1 MMTMRNI
8 KKGQVGEILN
18 FLILVVVVT
27 IIIIVLKSVVVD
39 QKLTT
44 QGTGQSAQEEAS
56 FRSGVN
62 AFMVMTEERSGKT
75 FLELLGYVGF
85 LENTSVDLGG
95 PKNPLVINVDEE
107 VAKRL
112 DAIYGKGHWN
122 LTLPI
127 PHRSGVQIF
136 VVADTS
142 RSMCDDI
149 MALKTEVPDILKE
162 LKKEGKDTT
171 IDLYF
176 LESQATCYWKDNMTS
191 TTVHTATIT
200 CADFADIPDFDCH
213 AISEKETEC
222 SYHHNTDEDWGRGVA
237 CISEVGPGED
247 GWNDFSIRIGM
258 PLSDE
263 LTESSD
269 CGCQEATCG
278 DQRTSLDI
286 GIGAAKDNKVMVFPL
301 KADSCGVICFDP
313 DEAVPCKDLTDESTG
328 GSGITYCECGAGMLS
343 DWMTEMADET
353 GGEMFDL
360 TAGSSA
366 AESIRDM
373 VYNQSFGREPVRLGS
388 QIPEGKRIRSF
399 IVATPMPNFEYLN
412 LTLKQWN

>member
-1 MMTMRNI
+1 MMTMKNI
-8 KKGQVGEILN
+8 KKGQAGEILN

-62 AFMVMTEERSGKT
+62 AFMVMTEDRSGKT

-85 LENTSVDLGG
+85 LENTTVDLGG

-149 MALKTEVPDILKE
+149 MALKTEVPDILNE

-176 LESQATCYWKDNMTS
+176 LESQATCYWKDNMTTS
-191 TTVHTATIT
+191 IVHTATVT

-222 SYHHNTDEDWGRGVA
+222 SYPHTTDEDWGNGVA
-237 CISEVGPGED
+237 CLSEVGPGED

-263 LTESSD
+263 LTAGSE
-269 CGCQEATCG
+269 CGCTEAGCG
-278 DQRTSLDI
+278 TQRKTLDK
-286 GIGAAKDNKVMVFPL
+286 GIGSAKDNKVKVFPL
-301 KADSCGVICFDP
+301 KADSCGVICFSNNPNDC
-313 DEAVPCKDLTDESTG
+313 VDLTVETTG
-328 GSGITYCECGAGMLS
+328 GVTYCDCGKGLLS
-343 DWMTEMADET
+343 EWMTEMGNET

-360 TAGSSA
+360 SAGSSA
-366 AESIRDM
+366 AESIREM
-373 VYNQSFGREPVRLGS
+373 VYNQSFAREPVRLGS